1 MEFFFYGTLL
11 DADIRKL
18 VMPHVAPFLEERPAT
33 LPGFRRVQANCGYF
47 PVLARNNV
55 SRVDGAVISGLDA
68 RSLLL
73 MAHFEGDEYLPRRL
87 PVVEQGRRRWA
98 GVFMPAHGGYAT
110 SRPWS
115 LARWQRSHKRRV
127 IRQTQGWMS
136 EFGAR
141 SLASGDVSW
150 LARRTLLQIAEAEGA
165 PLFGSRRGNAT
176 EETYAVAAE

>member
-1 MEFFFYGTLL
+1 MEFFFYGSLL
-11 DADIRKL
+11 DADIRQL
-18 VMPHVAPFLEERPAT
+18 VMPHVAPRLRAWPAV

-47 PVLARNNV
+47 PVLTQKSA
-55 SRVDGAVISGLDA
+55 SRVEGAVFDGLDA
-68 RSLLL
+68 RALLL

-87 PVVEQGRRRWA
+87 PVIEQGRRRPVW
-98 GVFMPAHGGYAT
+98 VFMPAHSGYAT
-110 SRPWS
+110 GRGWS
-115 LARWQRSHKRRV
+115 LGRWQRSHKRRL

-165 PLFGSRRGNAT
+165 PLYGEG
-176 EETYAVAAE
+176 EGYPIAAE